1 MLSKHIKDSHGLKW
15 HIRFITPLGDL
26 LGTTSSQIGVGMCRI
41 NVLKWLNPNWVVIMS
56 LVCQLQI
63 LCGILWAISNK
74 IFILAVTVM
83 SILSHYAASCTEMTT
98 GLSFM
103 RTTEIIY
110 VGPNFV
116 LWHIIWW
123 MNFALTL
130 LFCFWFSYC
139 IQKSHK
145 ILDKIPT
152 CLAFII

>member
-1 MLSKHIKDSHGLKW
+1 MVGQLIMLRALTKTLFCFFAFFVPFHFIIVFDDQDLMFVMLSKHIKDSHGLKW

-83 SILSHYAASCTEMTT
+83 SILSHYAASCTDRHDNWIGQEH
-98 GLSFM
+98 GNNQFRGNLNWKK
-103 RTTEIIY
+103 
-110 VGPNFV
+110 P
-116 LWHIIWW
+116 
-123 MNFALTL
+123 
-130 LFCFWFSYC
+130 
-139 IQKSHK
+139 
-145 ILDKIPT
+145 
-152 CLAFII
+152 